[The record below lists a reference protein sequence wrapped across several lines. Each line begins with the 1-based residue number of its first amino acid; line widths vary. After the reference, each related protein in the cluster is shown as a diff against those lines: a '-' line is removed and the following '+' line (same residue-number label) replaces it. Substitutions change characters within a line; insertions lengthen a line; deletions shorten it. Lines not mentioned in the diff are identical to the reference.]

1 MFHITSVHFQ
11 HVHCIFVLMVSF
23 VCLFVFEF
31 YLIFRINFRVG
42 GGGGSVGDG
51 GFCCPLS
58 NESGAYL
65 VSRSPLT

>member
-1 MFHITSVHFQ
+1 MFHITSIHFQ

-42 GGGGSVGDG
+42 GGQRGRWGLLLP
-51 GFCCPLS
+51 PLK
-58 NESGAYL
+58 
-65 VSRSPLT
+65 